1 MIQKK
6 YNIQEFIGKGKFG
19 SVFLGENIYTKEKV
33 AIKIE
38 EHFSQISILKNETR
52 ILEYLSRNGLRT
64 QIPQVFWFGI
74 YNDIH
79 YALVMT
85 HFSGKDLSLEYLK
98 DDVARIHHWFV
109 SAIRIL
115 EKIHKYG
122 VIHRDIKPAHFI
134 FVVNKWVLI
143 DFGFATFFQESES
156 ESISLE
162 SEKTSEYIIGT
173 PNYISLNIHNGF
185 KSTPIDDIWSIVYI
199 YIRILLPELFIF
211 TTATSTSENI
221 VEEYPSNHILNIHNQ
236 IRKEKKEL
244 WNNPIFWENKGKI
257 SILIKLLLS
266 TKKKIPYTD
275 ICNVIQTQQKNN
287 INTIS

>member
-19 SVFLGENIYTKEKV
+19 SVFLGENTYSKEKV

-38 EHFSQISILKNETR
+38 EHFSQISVLKNETR

-79 YALVMT
+79 YALIMT
-85 HFSGKDLSLEYLK
+85 HFSGKDLSLEEGKGDY
-98 DDVARIHHWFV
+98 WFV

-156 ESISLE
+156 LLSLE
-162 SEKTSEYIIGT
+162 SGKTSEYIIGT

-185 KSTPIDDIWSIVYI
+185 KPTPIDDIWSIVYI

-211 TTATSTSENI
+211 TIATATSGNI
-221 VEEYPSNHILNIHNQ
+221 AEYPSNHILNIHNQ

-244 WNNPIFWENKGKI
+244 WNNPEFWEKKGKI
-257 SILIKLLLS
+257 FTLIQLLLS

-275 ICNVIQTQQKNN
+275 ICNLIQSQQKNN

>member
-19 SVFLGENIYTKEKV
+19 SVFLGENHHTKEKV

-38 EHFSQISILKNETR
+38 DKSEISILKNETR

-74 YNDIH
+74 YNEIH

-85 HFSGKDLSLEYLK
+85 HFAGKDLSDIVFQE
-98 DDVARIHHWFV
+98 DEINHWFV
-109 SAIRIL
+109 SAIHIL
-115 EKIHKYG
+115 EKLHMYG

-134 FVVNKWVLI
+134 FVKKWVLI
-143 DFGFATFFQESES
+143 DFGFATFFSSDSDSNPDSNSNPIKQDF
-156 ESISLE
+156 
-162 SEKTSEYIIGT
+162 IIGT

-185 KSTPIDDIWSIVYI
+185 KYTPIDDIWSIVYI
-199 YIRILLPELFIF
+199 YISILLPELFIF
-211 TTATSTSENI
+211 SKPTSILST
-221 VEEYPSNHILNIHNQ
+221 EYPLNHILNIHNQ

-244 WNNPIFWENKGKI
+244 WNDLIFWENIGKEKEKE
-257 SILIKLLLS
+257 SKLIKLLLS
-266 TKKKIPYTD
+266 IKKKIPYTE
-275 ICNVIQTQQKNN
+275 ICNIVLTPKK
-287 INTIS
+287 TI